1 MPNGSQQGVRLRKE
15 PKSMSRTPARVTQA
29 EVARPVRGASKG
41 VLVEDRDGRLAYPI
55 PELAR
60 KLGVNRKTIE
70 RRISDGTFKTV
81 SMLGR
86 RLVTAES
93 VRGMFESGDR

>member
-1 MPNGSQQGVRLRKE
+1 
-15 PKSMSRTPARVTQA
+15 MSLA
-29 EVARPVRGASKG
+29 
-41 VLVEDRDGRLAYPI
+41 EDRDGRLAYPI

-70 RRISDGTFKTV
+70 RRIADGTFSTI

-86 RLVTAES
+86 RLITADS
-93 VRGMFESGDR
+93 VRAMFAETESPSPSPRPETAPTHP

>member
-1 MPNGSQQGVRLRKE
+1 
-15 PKSMSRTPARVTQA
+15 MSRTPERVKQA
-29 EVARPVRGASKG
+29 EVARPVRDATKG
-41 VLVEDRDGRLAYPI
+41 VPIEDRDGRLAYPI

-70 RRISDGTFKTV
+70 RRIGDGTFRTV
-81 SMLGR
+81 RMLRR

-93 VRGMFESGDR
+93 VRAMFESGE